1 MFEIGHGIEVYYENK
16 KEKRNI
22 VFFPENTYNLN
33 YSWNRFSAKTMP

>member
-22 VFFPENTYNLN
+22 VFFPENTYKYYDTGGML
-33 YSWNRFSAKTMP
+33 F